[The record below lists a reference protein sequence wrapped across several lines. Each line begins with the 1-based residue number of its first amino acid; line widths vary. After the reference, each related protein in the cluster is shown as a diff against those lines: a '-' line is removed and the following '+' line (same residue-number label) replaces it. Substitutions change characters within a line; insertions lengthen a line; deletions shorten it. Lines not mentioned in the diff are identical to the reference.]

1 MAAFQKFEDI
11 HAWQLAREIAMDI
24 WTLIETTPL
33 GNDFA
38 LRNQINRSSGSI
50 MDNIAEGAERNGN
63 REFIQFLSIAKASCG
78 EVRSQLYRA
87 FDRKHITQEQLNSL
101 VEKTALESKKL
112 GALISYLIKSDQ
124 KGSKFTKPET
134 RNPKP

>member
-1 MAAFQKFEDI
+1 MTKFQKFEDI
-11 HAWQLAREIAMDI
+11 QAWQLAREIAMDI

-33 GNDFA
+33 KEDFA

-63 REFIQFLSIAKASCG
+63 REFVQFLSIAKASCG

-87 FDRKHITQEQLNSL
+87 FDRKHITEEQLNSL
-101 VEKTALESKKL
+101 LEKTVFEGKKL
-112 GALISYLIKSDQ
+112 GALISYLNKSDQ
-124 KGSKFTKPET
+124 KGSKFTQPAT
-134 RNPKP
+134 RNP